1 MDGRFGPCSFLSP
14 WLDLFNAFNSFL
26 LLFFDFGLPDINNPP
41 SGISMPTFS
50 EKIDGGAS
58 AVLLSLKTWQKWD
71 EVVILWN
78 IISRSMKSKEAKL

>member
-1 MDGRFGPCSFLSP
+1 
-14 WLDLFNAFNSFL
+14 
-26 LLFFDFGLPDINNPP
+26 
-41 SGISMPTFS
+41 MPTFL
-50 EKIDGGAS
+50 EKIDRGAS